1 MSFTIQSVVDWVQN
15 DMLKRQDMTSALVDS
30 AVNFYTVLTRKVPFD
45 ELCITSGE
53 YNVVVGQVSYD
64 LTALAPPLAPP
75 LNSISSIRMTY
86 GSGGN
91 SVRLRR
97 SSTRLYDAISYGSS
111 MKSRPSTYA
120 RWGNAIELN
129 PAPDLSSYTF
139 RLRYF
144 GQAVIDATPANT
156 ICVIRDEWAE
166 LMKWELLYRAY
177 YYLEQFDKASSL
189 VMPAMTPRGPSPK
202 RQVMFETGIIP
213 RLWNDLLTTIS
224 AKEAPDED
232 FSINPIVRDYNNR

>member
-1 MSFTIQSVVDWVQN
+1 MSFTIQNVVDWVQT

-30 AVNFYTVLTRKVPFD
+30 AVNFYTVLTRKIPFD
-45 ELCITSGE
+45 ELCYTSAE
-53 YNVVVGQVSYD
+53 YNVVVGQVAYD
-64 LTALAPPLAPP
+64 LTALTPLLSPP

-111 MKSRPSTYA
+111 MRSRPSTYA

-129 PAPDLSSYTF
+129 PAPDLSQYTF
-139 RLRYF
+139 RIRYF
-144 GQAVIDATPANT
+144 GQVVIDPTPADT
-156 ICVIRDEWAE
+156 ICIIRDEWAE

-189 VMPAMTPRGPSPK
+189 VMPAMQPRGPSPK